1 MRSWALLACILMLGC
16 GNSDTDSASD
26 SVLFGP
32 QLSLHPAM
40 AGQGTTVEISLE
52 SELASFDAFDLKADF
67 GPGVSVDELSI
78 DDVSAGRIRTP

>member
-1 MRSWALLACILMLGC
+1 MACILMVGC
-16 GNSDTDSASD
+16 GDSDTDSASE

-52 SELASFDAFDLKADF
+52 SELASFDAVDLKADF
-67 GPGVSVDELSI
+67 GPGVSVDEFSI
-78 DDVSAGRIRTP
+78 DDAGASEMGTP